1 MVQVTSKN
9 WLIQRIKRLFVLA
22 YGDSNE
28 NTEVKVDWSEVFSS

>member
-9 WLIQRIKRLFVLA
+9 WLIRRIKRLFVLA